1 MVMDGLLTEVGR
13 KVRARRREQRLT
25 LKALAKAS
33 GLSERF
39 VGDLEAGRA
48 NISLLNLAQVAR
60 ALTLALPSL
69 LEAAPSAEP
78 GVVALLGL
86 RGAGKSS
93 VGKALADRLGVGFF
107 ELDRLV
113 EAEAGMGL
121 GELFAIHGEEYFRQ
135 LELRALTR
143 FLAAH
148 PDGVLA
154 TGGGLVT
161 SPEAFDLLLSR
172 TRTVWLKATPEEHWS
187 RVVKQGD
194 LRPMENRPH
203 AMSELRRRLKQREP
217 LYRRAQ
223 RECVTSARPLGA
235 VVDELARWSGIAG

>member
-1 MVMDGLLTEVGR
+1 MEGLLTEVGR
-13 KVRARRREQRLT
+13 KVRARRRDQGLT

-39 VGDLEAGRA
+39 IGDLEAGRA
-48 NISLLNLAQVAR
+48 NISLLNLAQVAQ
-60 ALTLALPSL
+60 ALAVGLTSL
-69 LEAAPSAEP
+69 LEAPASTAQ

-93 VGKALADRLGVGFF
+93 VGKALAGRLGVGFF

-121 GELFAIHGEEYFRQ
+121 GELFAIHGEDYFRQ
-135 LELRALTR
+135 LELKALDR
-143 FLAAH
+143 FLGAH
-148 PDGVLA
+148 SSGVLA

-161 SPEAFDLLLSR
+161 SPDAFDLLLSR
-172 TRTVWLKATPEEHWS
+172 TRTVWLKASPEEHWS

-217 LYRRAQ
+217 LYRRAE
-223 RECVTSARPLGA
+223 RECITSARPVGA
-235 VVDELARWSGIAG
+235 VVDELARWSGSAN